1 MSQNITPSFQSAIEV
16 IEALSPEDQ
25 EALLDLIRHRLIERR
40 REEMARHA
48 AETLQAVREGRAK
61 YGSVG
66 DLKRDLLA
74 EP

>member
-1 MSQNITPSFQSAIEV
+1 MNEKVTPSFQSAIEV

-40 REEMARHA
+40 REEIARHA

-61 YGSVG
+61 SGSIEE
-66 DLKRDLLA
+66 LKCDLLA

>member
-1 MSQNITPSFQSAIEV
+1 MNEKVTPSFQSAIEV

-40 REEMARHA
+40 REEIARHA
-48 AETLQAVREGRAK
+48 AETLQAVRGGRAK
-61 YGSVG
+61 SGSIE
-66 DLKRDLLA
+66 DLKRDSLA